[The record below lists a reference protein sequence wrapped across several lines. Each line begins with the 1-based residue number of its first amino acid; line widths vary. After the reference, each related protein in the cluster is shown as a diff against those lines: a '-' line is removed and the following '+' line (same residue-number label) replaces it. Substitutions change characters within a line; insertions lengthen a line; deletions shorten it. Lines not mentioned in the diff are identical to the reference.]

1 MIIGVP
7 KEIYPSEQ
15 RVALVPRGVE
25 ALRKMGFDV
34 IIESNAGEQADY
46 SNAKYEEV
54 GATISKTP
62 EDVWS
67 KSDIVIKI
75 ITFPLW
81 YI

>member
-7 KEIYPSEQ
+7 KEIQPNER
-15 RVALVPRGVE
+15 RVALVPRGVG

-54 GATISKTP
+54 GAKISNSAK
-62 EDVWS
+62 E
-67 KSDIVIKI
+67 
-75 ITFPLW
+75 LW
-81 YI
+81 V